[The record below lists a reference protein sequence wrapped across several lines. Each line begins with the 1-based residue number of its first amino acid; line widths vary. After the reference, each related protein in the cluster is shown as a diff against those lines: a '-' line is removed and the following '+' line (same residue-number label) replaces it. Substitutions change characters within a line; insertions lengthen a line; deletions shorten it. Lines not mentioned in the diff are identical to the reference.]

1 MYNKWRYTCMSLI
14 IGFTC
19 NSYENAYFVIFFYTK
34 LPGQQRLEKT
44 HFILILKIVKKTNS
58 TLKLVAK
65 IQVYENEYSLYSWK
79 KKQLST

>member
-1 MYNKWRYTCMSLI
+1 MSLI

-19 NSYENAYFVIFFYTK
+19 NSYENAYFDIFFYTK
-34 LPGQQRLEKT
+34 LPGQQRL
-44 HFILILKIVKKTNS
+44 KKNTFHSDTKDRKKPNS

-65 IQVYENEYSLYSWK
+65 IQVYENEYSLFSWK

>member
-1 MYNKWRYTCMSLI
+1 MSLI

-19 NSYENAYFVIFFYTK
+19 NSYENAYFVIFIFFLLNCLVNSDWKKNTFHSDTK
-34 LPGQQRLEKT
+34 DR
-44 HFILILKIVKKTNS
+44 KKPNS

-79 KKQLST
+79 K